1 MKYIS
6 VCLSLYNR
14 YPEKCFESHCLAE
27 SEGREQATVQFVFNL
42 LFISQYSRN
51 IIMSDNDTHP
61 KEEMKENNNE
71 EEQEEDEEEDEGEED
86 NDANNTEEDHSLT
99 MPTDDG
105 DDAFETI
112 QQEFQEVLAEL
123 VKDKSMDAFRG
134 EYEKLFNTLEKSNRA
149 EKRLRTK
156 CTELASEI
164 AQHVA
169 KVDLTNDKA
178 KEDQETIESLK
189 KEIEKAWKMVDT
201 AQEGEERAR
210 ETIETLNTEIQ
221 NLTKVI
227 EEKTLGAEDT
237 NINELRKIRDE
248 LTQQRD
254 NLQLEVSELKTKYE
268 ANESEVTDLTRD
280 KAELEKEI
288 VELKQ
293 EAGSR
298 NNEMN
303 REMRRKERA
312 ERELKQLK
320 ADISSKEQ
328 ELSEQSAA
336 KTKMAETIDKQDKT
350 LREQRDLGSSL
361 ESELDNVNEKFSKL
375 QQDHENQMSLY
386 QQLELELTRKSNELT
401 EKEDIEIQIRSEVT
415 KQSKDIE
422 SLQKKISGLEVV
434 KKDLERDKEKLKCEA
449 VEKNKEIE
457 SLKHQSLVDKKKLNI
472 LSAEKESVE
481 LRLERSAQNTKNDA
495 VKLKNV
501 EGAKGDLQT
510 QMLQLEDQLDKQRRF
525 IARLEEERDRY
536 MTEGA
541 VLSHKIDSLLEEV
554 KNTEMTNQNSKKQI
568 EEFKS
573 ELKKQQNL
581 YHSVRNDRA
590 QLTRAVTESHDEIA
604 DLKEKMKV
612 LTHQFDQ
619 LKEEIIA
626 KEMDLVKESQEKA
639 KILKD
644 KDGLMKEIERV
655 RSESQAAERK
665 KTASERQVSKLLD
678 RERRLELQI
687 TNNKNEMGKT
697 VARMEVVNSKLAHKK
712 QGIDVLERKV
722 NVQQKVIERGEVNYN
737 DRVEDCR
744 LLKLEIK
751 RLKED
756 ANFLEQ
762 DTKNMTSL
770 KKEVLKLEREL
781 MQQKSRNKVL
791 QTELENPL
799 NVHRW
804 RRLEGKDP
812 ETLELIQKIN
822 HLQKRLISKQEDL
835 IDKDMKIEE
844 IQKLYNEAKIQLSR
858 QPKYDIHDEIRNLRD
873 EVKRKNDKIIVLST
887 ESNMYQ
893 IETSKAK
900 KVMEGMNEELTL
912 VMFSNNNLV

>member
-1 MKYIS
+1 M
-6 VCLSLYNR
+6 
-14 YPEKCFESHCLAE
+14 AD
-27 SEGREQATVQFVFNL
+27 A
-42 LFISQYSRN
+42 
-51 IIMSDNDTHP
+51 NDDA
-61 KEEMKENNNE
+61 KEEEVQEKPAEAEADEKSEKSSDADENDNE
-71 EEQEEDEEEDEGEED
+71 NEVT
-86 NDANNTEEDHSLT
+86 NTEEDHSLT

-105 DDAFETI
+105 DDQFETI

-134 EYEKLFNTLEKSNRA
+134 EYEKLFNTLEKSNRN

-156 CTELASEI
+156 CKELASDI

-178 KEDQETIESLK
+178 KEDQDTIESLK

-254 NLQLEVSELKTKYE
+254 NLQLEVSDLKTKYE
-268 ANESEVTDLTRD
+268 ANETQVNNLSKD
-280 KAELEKEI
+280 KSELEKEI
-288 VELKQ
+288 SDLKQ
-293 EAGSR
+293 EAQSR

-320 ADISSKEQ
+320 ADISAKEQ

-336 KTKMAETIDKQDKT
+336 KTKLSDTIDKLEKT
-350 LREQRDLGSSL
+350 LREQRDLGTSL
-361 ESELDNVNEKFSKL
+361 ETELESVNDKFSKL

-386 QQLELELTRKSNELT
+386 QQLEMELSRKTNELT
-401 EKEDIEIQIRSEVT
+401 EKEDVEIQIRAEVS

-434 KKDLERDKEKLKCEA
+434 KKELERDKEKLKTDA

-457 SLKHQSLVDKKKLNI
+457 SFKHQSLVDKKN
-472 LSAEKESVE
+472 LSLLANEKESVE
-481 LRLERSAQNTKNDA
+481 LKLERSAQNTKNDT
-495 VKLKNV
+495 VKLKNI

-510 QMLQLEDQLDKQRRF
+510 QLLQVEEQLDKQRRF
-525 IARLEEERDRY
+525 ISRLEEERDRY

-541 VLSHKIDSLLEEV
+541 DMAHKIESLLDEV
-554 KNTEMTNQNSKKQI
+554 KNSETIIQNNKKQI
-568 EEFKS
+568 EEYKS

-581 YHSVRNDRA
+581 YHSVRNDRS

-644 KDGLMKEIERV
+644 KDGLMKEIEKV
-655 RSESQAAERK
+655 
-665 KTASERQVSKLLD
+665 KTEANLSDKNKIASEKEVQKLMD
-678 RERRLELQI
+678 RERRLE
-687 TNNKNEMGKT
+687 NEMNSKKVEIEKT
-697 VARMEVVNSKLAHKK
+697 VSRTEVLNTKLAQKK
-712 QGIDVLERKV
+712 QEIEVLERKV
-722 NVQQKVIERGEVNYN
+722 DVQQKVIERGEVNFN
-737 DRVEDCR
+737 ERMEDCR

-756 ANFLEQ
+756 NNFLES
-762 DTKNMTSL
+762 DTKNLTAL

-822 HLQKRLISKQEDL
+822 HLQKRLIAKQEDL

-844 IQKLYNEAKIQLSR
+844 IQKLYNEAKIQIAR

-873 EVKRKNDKIIVLST
+873 EIKRKNDKIIVLST
-887 ESNMYQ
+887 ESNVYQ
-893 IETSKAK
+893 VETNKAK
-900 KVMEGMNEELTL
+900 KIIEGMNDEL
-912 VMFSNNNLV
+912 NLVINHI

>member
-1 MKYIS
+1 MADD
-6 VCLSLYNR
+6 
-14 YPEKCFESHCLAE
+14 PE
-27 SEGREQATVQFVFNL
+27 T
-42 LFISQYSRN
+42 
-51 IIMSDNDTHP
+51 
-61 KEEMKENNNE
+61 KEEEAKEEGEAENE
-71 EEQEEDEEEDEGEED
+71 GEGGDEENGNEVTNNSED
-86 NDANNTEEDHSLT
+86 DHSLT

-105 DDAFETI
+105 DDQFETI

-134 EYEKLFNTLEKSNRA
+134 EYEKLFNTLEKSNRN

-156 CTELASEI
+156 CKELASDI

-178 KEDQETIESLK
+178 KEDQDTIESLK

-268 ANESEVTDLTRD
+268 ANESQVTSLTKD
-280 KAELEKEI
+280 KTELEKEI
-288 VELKQ
+288 SDLKQ
-293 EAGSR
+293 EAQSR

-320 ADISSKEQ
+320 ADISAKEQ

-336 KTKMAETIDKQDKT
+336 KTKLSDTIDKLEKT
-350 LREQRDLGSSL
+350 LREQRDIGTSL
-361 ESELDNVNEKFSKL
+361 ETELEGVNERFSKL

-386 QQLELELTRKSNELT
+386 QQLEMELTRKSNELT
-401 EKEDIEIQIRSEVT
+401 EKEDIEIMIRAEVT

-422 SLQKKISGLEVV
+422 GLQKKITGLEVV
-434 KKDLERDKEKLKCEA
+434 KKDLDRDKEKLKTEA
-449 VEKNKEIE
+449 VEKNKEIDA
-457 SLKHQSLVDKKKLNI
+457 LKHQSLVDKKNLSI
-472 LSAEKESVE
+472 LANEKESVE
-481 LRLERSAQNTKNDA
+481 LKLERSAQNTKNDTI
-495 VKLKNV
+495 KLKNV
-501 EGAKGDLQT
+501 EGAKGDLQN
-510 QMLQLEDQLDKQRRF
+510 QILQLEETLEKQRRF
-525 IARLEEERDRY
+525 ISRLEEERDRY
-536 MTEGA
+536 MGEGSEMA
-541 VLSHKIDSLLEEV
+541 HRIDTLLEEV
-554 KNTEMTNQNSKKQI
+554 RNSETIMQHNQKQL
-568 EEFKS
+568 EEYRS

-581 YHSVRNDRA
+581 YHSVRNDRS

-644 KDGLMKEIERV
+644 KDGLMKEIEKV
-655 RSESQAAERK
+655 RNDSQAAEK
-665 KTASERQVSKLLD
+665 SKSASEKEVQKLLD
-678 RERRLELQI
+678 REKKLEVDI
-687 TNNKNEMGKT
+687 SSKKGEIEKT
-697 VARMEVVNSKLAHKK
+697 VSRMEVMNSRLAQKK
-712 QGIDVLERKV
+712 KEIEVLERKV
-722 NVQQKVIERGEVNYN
+722 DVQQKVIERGEVNFN
-737 DRVEDCR
+737 ERMEDCR

-756 ANFLEQ
+756 NNFLET
-762 DTKNMTSL
+762 DTKNLTAL

-822 HLQKRLISKQEDL
+822 HLQKRLIAKQEDL

-844 IQKLYNEAKIQLSR
+844 INKLHNEAKIQLAR

-873 EVKRKNDKIIVLST
+873 DIKKKNDKIIVLTT
-887 ESNMYQ
+887 ESSVYQ
-893 IETSKAK
+893 IETKKAK
-900 KVMEGMNEELTL
+900 KIIEGMNEEL
-912 VMFSNNNLV
+912 NLVRESRYRYSSNIFNLFFYRQNKGIWN

>member
-1 MKYIS
+1 M
-6 VCLSLYNR
+6 
-14 YPEKCFESHCLAE
+14 AD
-27 SEGREQATVQFVFNL
+27 A
-42 LFISQYSRN
+42 
-51 IIMSDNDTHP
+51 NDDA
-61 KEEMKENNNE
+61 KEEEVQEKPAEAEADEKSEKSSDADENDNE
-71 EEQEEDEEEDEGEED
+71 NEVT
-86 NDANNTEEDHSLT
+86 NTEEDHSLT

-105 DDAFETI
+105 DDQFETI

-134 EYEKLFNTLEKSNRA
+134 EYEKLFNTLEKSNRN

-156 CTELASEI
+156 CKELASDI

-178 KEDQETIESLK
+178 KEDQDTIESLK

-254 NLQLEVSELKTKYE
+254 NLQLEVSDLKTKYE
-268 ANESEVTDLTRD
+268 ANETQVNNLSKD
-280 KAELEKEI
+280 KSELEKEI
-288 VELKQ
+288 SDLKQ
-293 EAGSR
+293 EAQSR

-320 ADISSKEQ
+320 ADISAKEQ

-336 KTKMAETIDKQDKT
+336 KTKLSDTIDKLEKT
-350 LREQRDLGSSL
+350 LREQRDLGTSL
-361 ESELDNVNEKFSKL
+361 ETELESVNDKFSKL

-386 QQLELELTRKSNELT
+386 QQLEMELSRKTNELT
-401 EKEDIEIQIRSEVT
+401 EKEDVEIQIRAEVS

-434 KKDLERDKEKLKCEA
+434 KKELERDKEKLKTDA

-457 SLKHQSLVDKKKLNI
+457 SFKHQSLVDKKN
-472 LSAEKESVE
+472 LSLLANEKESVE
-481 LRLERSAQNTKNDA
+481 LKLERSAQNTKNDT
-495 VKLKNV
+495 VKLKNI

-510 QMLQLEDQLDKQRRF
+510 QLLQVEEQLDKQRRF
-525 IARLEEERDRY
+525 ISRLEEERDRY

-541 VLSHKIDSLLEEV
+541 DMAHKIESLLDEV
-554 KNTEMTNQNSKKQI
+554 KNSETIIQNNKKQI
-568 EEFKS
+568 EEYKS

-581 YHSVRNDRA
+581 YHSVRNDRS

-644 KDGLMKEIERV
+644 KDGLMKEIEKV
-655 RSESQAAERK
+655 
-665 KTASERQVSKLLD
+665 KTEANLSDKNKIASEKEVQKLMD
-678 RERRLELQI
+678 RERRLE
-687 TNNKNEMGKT
+687 NEMNSKKVEIEKT
-697 VARMEVVNSKLAHKK
+697 VSRTEVLNTKLAQKK
-712 QGIDVLERKV
+712 QEIEVLERKV
-722 NVQQKVIERGEVNYN
+722 DVQQKVIERGEVNFN
-737 DRVEDCR
+737 ERMEDCR

-756 ANFLEQ
+756 NNFLES
-762 DTKNMTSL
+762 DTKNLTAL

-822 HLQKRLISKQEDL
+822 HLQKRLIAKQEDL

-844 IQKLYNEAKIQLSR
+844 IQKLYNEAKIQIAR

-873 EVKRKNDKIIVLST
+873 EIKRKNDKIIVLST
-887 ESNMYQ
+887 ESNVYQ
-893 IETSKAK
+893 VETNKAK
-900 KVMEGMNEELTL
+900 KIIEGMNDEL
-912 VMFSNNNLV
+912 NLVINDI

>member
-1 MKYIS
+1 M
-6 VCLSLYNR
+6 
-14 YPEKCFESHCLAE
+14 AD
-27 SEGREQATVQFVFNL
+27 A
-42 LFISQYSRN
+42 
-51 IIMSDNDTHP
+51 NDDA
-61 KEEMKENNNE
+61 KEEEVQEKPAEAEADEKSEKSSDADENDNE
-71 EEQEEDEEEDEGEED
+71 NEVT
-86 NDANNTEEDHSLT
+86 NTEEDHSLT

-105 DDAFETI
+105 DDQFETI

-134 EYEKLFNTLEKSNRA
+134 EYEKLFNTLEKSNRN

-156 CTELASEI
+156 CKELASDI

-178 KEDQETIESLK
+178 KEDQDTIESLK

-254 NLQLEVSELKTKYE
+254 NLQLEVSDLKTKYE
-268 ANESEVTDLTRD
+268 ANETQVNNLSKD
-280 KAELEKEI
+280 KSELEKEI
-288 VELKQ
+288 SDLKQ
-293 EAGSR
+293 EAQSR

-320 ADISSKEQ
+320 ADISAKEQ

-336 KTKMAETIDKQDKT
+336 KTKLSDTIDKLEKT
-350 LREQRDLGSSL
+350 LREQRDLGTSL
-361 ESELDNVNEKFSKL
+361 ETELESVNDKFSKL

-386 QQLELELTRKSNELT
+386 QQLEMELSRKTNELT
-401 EKEDIEIQIRSEVT
+401 EKEDVEIQIRAEVS

-422 SLQKKISGLEVV
+422 SLQKKIYGLEVV
-434 KKDLERDKEKLKCEA
+434 KKELERDKEKLKTDA

-457 SLKHQSLVDKKKLNI
+457 SFKHQSLVDKKN
-472 LSAEKESVE
+472 LSLLANEKESVE
-481 LRLERSAQNTKNDA
+481 LKLERSAQNTKNDT
-495 VKLKNV
+495 VKLKNI

-510 QMLQLEDQLDKQRRF
+510 QLLQVEEQLDKQRRF
-525 IARLEEERDRY
+525 ISRLEEERDRY

-541 VLSHKIDSLLEEV
+541 DMAHKIESLLDEV
-554 KNTEMTNQNSKKQI
+554 KNSETIIQNNKKQI
-568 EEFKS
+568 EEYKS

-581 YHSVRNDRA
+581 YHSVRNDRS

-644 KDGLMKEIERV
+644 KDGLMKEIEKV
-655 RSESQAAERK
+655 
-665 KTASERQVSKLLD
+665 KTEANLSDKNKIASEKEVQKLMD
-678 RERRLELQI
+678 RERRLE
-687 TNNKNEMGKT
+687 NEMNSKKVEIEKT
-697 VARMEVVNSKLAHKK
+697 VSRTEVLNTKLAQKK
-712 QGIDVLERKV
+712 QEIEVLERKV
-722 NVQQKVIERGEVNYN
+722 DVQQKVIERGEVNFN
-737 DRVEDCR
+737 ERMEDCR

-756 ANFLEQ
+756 NNFLES
-762 DTKNMTSL
+762 DTKNLTAL

-822 HLQKRLISKQEDL
+822 HLQKRLIAKQEDL

-844 IQKLYNEAKIQLSR
+844 IQKLYNEAKIQIAR

-873 EVKRKNDKIIVLST
+873 EIKRKNDKIIVLST
-887 ESNMYQ
+887 ESNVYQ
-893 IETSKAK
+893 VETNKAK
-900 KVMEGMNEELTL
+900 KIIEGMNDEL
-912 VMFSNNNLV
+912 NLVINDI

>member
-1 MKYIS
+1 M
-6 VCLSLYNR
+6 
-14 YPEKCFESHCLAE
+14 AD
-27 SEGREQATVQFVFNL
+27 A
-42 LFISQYSRN
+42 
-51 IIMSDNDTHP
+51 NDDA
-61 KEEMKENNNE
+61 KEEEVQEKPAEAEADEKSEKSSDADENDNE
-71 EEQEEDEEEDEGEED
+71 NEVT
-86 NDANNTEEDHSLT
+86 NTEEDHSLT

-105 DDAFETI
+105 DDQFETI

-134 EYEKLFNTLEKSNRA
+134 EYEKLFNTLEKSNRN

-156 CTELASEI
+156 CKELASDI

-178 KEDQETIESLK
+178 KEDQDTIESLK

-254 NLQLEVSELKTKYE
+254 NLQLEVSDLKTKYE
-268 ANESEVTDLTRD
+268 ANETQVNNLSKD
-280 KAELEKEI
+280 KSELEKEI
-288 VELKQ
+288 SDLKQ
-293 EAGSR
+293 EAQSR

-320 ADISSKEQ
+320 ADISAKEQ

-336 KTKMAETIDKQDKT
+336 KTKLSDTIDKLEKT
-350 LREQRDLGSSL
+350 LREQRDLGTSL
-361 ESELDNVNEKFSKL
+361 ETELESVNDKFSKL

-386 QQLELELTRKSNELT
+386 QQLEMELSRKTNELT
-401 EKEDIEIQIRSEVT
+401 EKEDVEIQIRAEVS

-422 SLQKKISGLEVV
+422 SLQKKISSLEVV
-434 KKDLERDKEKLKCEA
+434 KKELERDKEKLKTDA

-457 SLKHQSLVDKKKLNI
+457 SFKHQSLVDKKN
-472 LSAEKESVE
+472 LSLLANEKESVE
-481 LRLERSAQNTKNDA
+481 LKLERSAQNTKNDT
-495 VKLKNV
+495 VKLKNI

-510 QMLQLEDQLDKQRRF
+510 QLLQVEEQLDKQRRF
-525 IARLEEERDRY
+525 ISRLEEERDRY

-541 VLSHKIDSLLEEV
+541 DMAHKIESLLDEV
-554 KNTEMTNQNSKKQI
+554 KNSETVIQNNKKQI
-568 EEFKS
+568 EEYKS

-581 YHSVRNDRA
+581 YHSVRNDRS

-644 KDGLMKEIERV
+644 KDGLMKEIEKV
-655 RSESQAAERK
+655 
-665 KTASERQVSKLLD
+665 KTEANLSDKNKIASEKEVQKLMD
-678 RERRLELQI
+678 RERRLE
-687 TNNKNEMGKT
+687 NEMNSKKVEIEKT
-697 VARMEVVNSKLAHKK
+697 VSRTEVLNTKLAQKK
-712 QGIDVLERKV
+712 QEIEVLERKV
-722 NVQQKVIERGEVNYN
+722 DVQQKVIERGEVNFN
-737 DRVEDCR
+737 ERMEDCR

-756 ANFLEQ
+756 NNFLES
-762 DTKNMTSL
+762 DTKNLTAL

-822 HLQKRLISKQEDL
+822 HLQKRLIAKQEDL

-844 IQKLYNEAKIQLSR
+844 IQKLYNEAKIQIAR

-873 EVKRKNDKIIVLST
+873 EIKRKNDKIIVLST
-887 ESNMYQ
+887 ESNVYQ
-893 IETSKAK
+893 VETNKAK
-900 KVMEGMNEELTL
+900 KIIEGMNDEL
-912 VMFSNNNLV
+912 NLVINDI

>member
-1 MKYIS
+1 M
-6 VCLSLYNR
+6 
-14 YPEKCFESHCLAE
+14 AD
-27 SEGREQATVQFVFNL
+27 A
-42 LFISQYSRN
+42 
-51 IIMSDNDTHP
+51 NDDA
-61 KEEMKENNNE
+61 KEEEVQEKPAEAEADEKSEKSSDADENDNE
-71 EEQEEDEEEDEGEED
+71 NEVT
-86 NDANNTEEDHSLT
+86 NTEEDHSLT

-105 DDAFETI
+105 DDQFETI

-134 EYEKLFNTLEKSNRA
+134 EYEKLFNTLEKSNRN

-156 CTELASEI
+156 CKELASDI

-178 KEDQETIESLK
+178 KEDQDTIESLK

-254 NLQLEVSELKTKYE
+254 NLQLEVSDLKTKYE
-268 ANESEVTDLTRD
+268 ANEAQVNNLSKD
-280 KAELEKEI
+280 KSELEKEI
-288 VELKQ
+288 SDLKQ
-293 EAGSR
+293 EAQSR

-320 ADISSKEQ
+320 ADISAKEQ

-336 KTKMAETIDKQDKT
+336 KTKLSDTIDKLEKT
-350 LREQRDLGSSL
+350 LREQRDLGTSL
-361 ESELDNVNEKFSKL
+361 ETELESVNDKFSKL

-386 QQLELELTRKSNELT
+386 QQLEMELSRKTNELT
-401 EKEDIEIQIRSEVT
+401 EKEDVEIQIRAEVS

-434 KKDLERDKEKLKCEA
+434 KKELERDKEKLKTDA

-457 SLKHQSLVDKKKLNI
+457 SFKHQSLVDKKN
-472 LSAEKESVE
+472 LSLLANEKESVE
-481 LRLERSAQNTKNDA
+481 LKLERSAQNTKNDT
-495 VKLKNV
+495 VKLKNI

-510 QMLQLEDQLDKQRRF
+510 QLLQVEEQLDKQRRF
-525 IARLEEERDRY
+525 ISRLEEERDRY

-541 VLSHKIDSLLEEV
+541 DMAHKIESLLDEV
-554 KNTEMTNQNSKKQI
+554 KNSETIIQNNKKQI
-568 EEFKS
+568 EEYKS

-581 YHSVRNDRA
+581 YHSVRNDRS

-644 KDGLMKEIERV
+644 KDGLMKEIEKV
-655 RSESQAAERK
+655 
-665 KTASERQVSKLLD
+665 KTEANLSDKNKIASEKEVQKLMD
-678 RERRLELQI
+678 RERRLE
-687 TNNKNEMGKT
+687 NEMNSKKVEIEKT
-697 VARMEVVNSKLAHKK
+697 VSRTEVLNTKLAQKK
-712 QGIDVLERKV
+712 QEIEVLERKV
-722 NVQQKVIERGEVNYN
+722 DVQQKVIERGEVNFN
-737 DRVEDCR
+737 ERMEDCR

-756 ANFLEQ
+756 NNFLES
-762 DTKNMTSL
+762 DTKNLTAL

-822 HLQKRLISKQEDL
+822 HLQKRLIAKQEDL

-844 IQKLYNEAKIQLSR
+844 IQKLYNEAKIQIAR

-873 EVKRKNDKIIVLST
+873 EIKRKNDKIIVLST
-887 ESNMYQ
+887 ESNVYQ
-893 IETSKAK
+893 VETNKAK
-900 KVMEGMNEELTL
+900 KIIEGMNDEL
-912 VMFSNNNLV
+912 NLVINDI

>member
-1 MKYIS
+1 M
-6 VCLSLYNR
+6 
-14 YPEKCFESHCLAE
+14 AD
-27 SEGREQATVQFVFNL
+27 T
-42 LFISQYSRN
+42 
-51 IIMSDNDTHP
+51 NDDA
-61 KEEMKENNNE
+61 KEEEVQEKPAEAEADEKSEKSSDADENDNE
-71 EEQEEDEEEDEGEED
+71 NEVT
-86 NDANNTEEDHSLT
+86 NTEEDHSLT

-105 DDAFETI
+105 DDQFETI

-134 EYEKLFNTLEKSNRA
+134 EYEKLFNTLEKSNRN

-156 CTELASEI
+156 CKELASDI

-178 KEDQETIESLK
+178 KEDQDTIESLK

-254 NLQLEVSELKTKYE
+254 NLQLEVSDLKTKYE
-268 ANESEVTDLTRD
+268 ANETQVNNLSKD
-280 KAELEKEI
+280 KSELEKEI
-288 VELKQ
+288 SDLKQ
-293 EAGSR
+293 EAQSR

-320 ADISSKEQ
+320 ADISAKEQ

-336 KTKMAETIDKQDKT
+336 KTKLSDTIDKLEKT
-350 LREQRDLGSSL
+350 LREQRDLGTSL
-361 ESELDNVNEKFSKL
+361 ETELESVNDKFSKL

-386 QQLELELTRKSNELT
+386 QQLEMELSRKTNELT
-401 EKEDIEIQIRSEVT
+401 EKEDVEIQIRAEVS

-434 KKDLERDKEKLKCEA
+434 KKELERDKEKLKTDA

-457 SLKHQSLVDKKKLNI
+457 SFKHQSLVDKKN
-472 LSAEKESVE
+472 LSLLANEKESVE
-481 LRLERSAQNTKNDA
+481 LKLERSAQNTKNDT
-495 VKLKNV
+495 VKLKNI

-510 QMLQLEDQLDKQRRF
+510 QLLQVEEQLDKQRRS
-525 IARLEEERDRY
+525 ISRLEEERDRY

-541 VLSHKIDSLLEEV
+541 DMAHKIESLLDEV
-554 KNTEMTNQNSKKQI
+554 KNSETIIQNNKKQI
-568 EEFKS
+568 EEYKS

-581 YHSVRNDRA
+581 YHSVRNDRS

-644 KDGLMKEIERV
+644 KDGLMKEIEKV
-655 RSESQAAERK
+655 
-665 KTASERQVSKLLD
+665 KTEANLSDKNKIASEKEVQKLMD
-678 RERRLELQI
+678 RERRLE
-687 TNNKNEMGKT
+687 NEMNSKKVEIEKT
-697 VARMEVVNSKLAHKK
+697 VSRTEVLNTKLAQKK
-712 QGIDVLERKV
+712 QEIEVLERKV
-722 NVQQKVIERGEVNYN
+722 DVQQKVIERGEVNFN
-737 DRVEDCR
+737 ERMEDCR

-756 ANFLEQ
+756 NNFLES
-762 DTKNMTSL
+762 DTKNLTAL

-822 HLQKRLISKQEDL
+822 HLQKRLIAKQEDL

-844 IQKLYNEAKIQLSR
+844 IQKLYNEAKIQIAR

-873 EVKRKNDKIIVLST
+873 EIKRKNDKIIVLST
-887 ESNMYQ
+887 ESNVYQ
-893 IETSKAK
+893 VETNKAK
-900 KVMEGMNEELTL
+900 KIIEGMNDEL
-912 VMFSNNNLV
+912 NLVINDI

>member
-1 MKYIS
+1 M
-6 VCLSLYNR
+6 
-14 YPEKCFESHCLAE
+14 AD
-27 SEGREQATVQFVFNL
+27 A
-42 LFISQYSRN
+42 
-51 IIMSDNDTHP
+51 NDDA
-61 KEEMKENNNE
+61 KEEEVQEKPAEAEADEKSEKSSDADENDNE
-71 EEQEEDEEEDEGEED
+71 NEVT
-86 NDANNTEEDHSLT
+86 NTEEDHSLT

-105 DDAFETI
+105 DDQFETI

-134 EYEKLFNTLEKSNRA
+134 EYEKLFNTLEKSNRN

-156 CTELASEI
+156 CKELASDI

-178 KEDQETIESLK
+178 KEDQDTIESLK

-254 NLQLEVSELKTKYE
+254 NLQLEVSDLKTKYE
-268 ANESEVTDLTRD
+268 ANETQVNNLSKD
-280 KAELEKEI
+280 KSELEKEI
-288 VELKQ
+288 SDLKQ
-293 EAGSR
+293 EAQSR

-320 ADISSKEQ
+320 ADISAKEQ

-336 KTKMAETIDKQDKT
+336 KTKLSDTIDKLEKT
-350 LREQRDLGSSL
+350 LREQRDLGTSL
-361 ESELDNVNEKFSKL
+361 ETELESVNDKFSKL

-386 QQLELELTRKSNELT
+386 QQLEMELSRKTNELT
-401 EKEDIEIQIRSEVT
+401 EKEDVEIQIRAEVS

-422 SLQKKISGLEVV
+422 SLQKKISSLEVV
-434 KKDLERDKEKLKCEA
+434 KKELERDKEKLKTDA

-457 SLKHQSLVDKKKLNI
+457 SFKHQSLVDKKN
-472 LSAEKESVE
+472 LSLLANEKESVE
-481 LRLERSAQNTKNDA
+481 LKLERSAQNTKNDT
-495 VKLKNV
+495 VKLKNI

-510 QMLQLEDQLDKQRRF
+510 QLLQVEEQLDKQRRF
-525 IARLEEERDRY
+525 ISRLEEERDRY

-541 VLSHKIDSLLEEV
+541 DMAHKIESLLDEV
-554 KNTEMTNQNSKKQI
+554 KNSETIIQNNKKQI
-568 EEFKS
+568 EEYKS

-581 YHSVRNDRA
+581 YHSVRNDRS

-644 KDGLMKEIERV
+644 KDGLMKEIEKV
-655 RSESQAAERK
+655 
-665 KTASERQVSKLLD
+665 KTEANLSDKNKIASEKEVQKLMD
-678 RERRLELQI
+678 RERRLE
-687 TNNKNEMGKT
+687 NEMNSKKVEIEKT
-697 VARMEVVNSKLAHKK
+697 VSRTEVLNTKLAQKK
-712 QGIDVLERKV
+712 QEIEVLERKV
-722 NVQQKVIERGEVNYN
+722 DVQQKVIERGEVNFN
-737 DRVEDCR
+737 ERMEDCR

-756 ANFLEQ
+756 NNFLES
-762 DTKNMTSL
+762 DTKNLTAL

-822 HLQKRLISKQEDL
+822 HLQKRLIAKQEDL

-844 IQKLYNEAKIQLSR
+844 IQKLYNEAKIQIAR

-873 EVKRKNDKIIVLST
+873 EIKRKNDKIIVLST
-887 ESNMYQ
+887 ESNVYQ
-893 IETSKAK
+893 VETNKAK
-900 KVMEGMNEELTL
+900 KIIEGMNDEL
-912 VMFSNNNLV
+912 NLVINDI

>member
-1 MKYIS
+1 MNEY
-6 VCLSLYNR
+6 
-14 YPEKCFESHCLAE
+14 FAE
-27 SEGREQATVQFVFNL
+27 LKEMA
-42 LFISQYSRN
+42 
-51 IIMSDNDTHP
+51 DANDDG
-61 KEEMKENNNE
+61 KEEEVQEKPAEAEADEKSEKSSDADENDNE
-71 EEQEEDEEEDEGEED
+71 NEVT
-86 NDANNTEEDHSLT
+86 NTEEDHSLT

-105 DDAFETI
+105 DDQFETI

-134 EYEKLFNTLEKSNRA
+134 EYEKLFNTLEKSNRN

-156 CTELASEI
+156 CKELASDI

-178 KEDQETIESLK
+178 KEDQDTIESLK

-254 NLQLEVSELKTKYE
+254 NLQLEVSDLKTKYE
-268 ANESEVTDLTRD
+268 ANETQVNNLSKD
-280 KAELEKEI
+280 KSELEKEI
-288 VELKQ
+288 SDLKQ
-293 EAGSR
+293 EAQSR

-320 ADISSKEQ
+320 ADISAKEQ

-336 KTKMAETIDKQDKT
+336 KTKLSDTIDKLEKT
-350 LREQRDLGSSL
+350 LREQRDLGTSL
-361 ESELDNVNEKFSKL
+361 ETELESVNDKFSKL

-386 QQLELELTRKSNELT
+386 QQLEMELSRKTNELT
-401 EKEDIEIQIRSEVT
+401 EKEDVEIQIRAEVS

-434 KKDLERDKEKLKCEA
+434 KKELERDKEKLKTDA

-457 SLKHQSLVDKKKLNI
+457 SFKHQSLVDKKN
-472 LSAEKESVE
+472 LSLLANEKESVE
-481 LRLERSAQNTKNDA
+481 LKLERSAQNTKNDT
-495 VKLKNV
+495 VKLKNI

-510 QMLQLEDQLDKQRRF
+510 QLLQVEEQLDKQRRF
-525 IARLEEERDRY
+525 ISRLEEERDRY

-541 VLSHKIDSLLEEV
+541 DMAHKIESLLDEV
-554 KNTEMTNQNSKKQI
+554 KNSETIIQNNKKQI
-568 EEFKS
+568 EEYKS

-581 YHSVRNDRA
+581 YHSVRNDRS

-644 KDGLMKEIERV
+644 KDGLMKEIEKV
-655 RSESQAAERK
+655 
-665 KTASERQVSKLLD
+665 KTEANLSDKNKIASEKEVQKLMD
-678 RERRLELQI
+678 RERRLE
-687 TNNKNEMGKT
+687 NEMNSKKVEIEKT
-697 VARMEVVNSKLAHKK
+697 VSRTEVLNTKLAQKK
-712 QGIDVLERKV
+712 QEIEVLERKV
-722 NVQQKVIERGEVNYN
+722 DVQQKVIERGEVNFN
-737 DRVEDCR
+737 ERMEDCR

-756 ANFLEQ
+756 NNFLES
-762 DTKNMTSL
+762 DTKNLTAL

-822 HLQKRLISKQEDL
+822 HLQKRLIAKQEDL

-844 IQKLYNEAKIQLSR
+844 IQKLYNEAKIQIAR

-873 EVKRKNDKIIVLST
+873 EIKRKNDKIIVLST
-887 ESNMYQ
+887 ESNVYQ
-893 IETSKAK
+893 VETNKAK
-900 KVMEGMNEELTL
+900 KIIEGMNDEL
-912 VMFSNNNLV
+912 NLVINDI